1 MCLGLINTERG
12 SEMREFRVEV
22 VIRKERVLSQDIDRF
37 REVVKKYRELETE
50 NRIILNFPQDWEG
63 LRDGTIVE
71 MLKTFNEAM
80 FVGIS
85 FFTDDASL
93 IVRDFEGNGVDK
105 FETVLNNRR
114 VFKYVKK
121 RLLLVEELEKG
132 RVYKAEGYLLDLK
145 YPNPVRKV
153 LDCYIDVEE
162 VGFDWVG
169 VLRK

>member
-1 MCLGLINTERG
+1 MCLDLINTERG

-37 REVVKKYRELETE
+37 EKIVKKYRELETE
-50 NRIILNFPQDWEG
+50 NRVILNFPLDWEG

-85 FFTDDASL
+85 FFTDDANL
-93 IVRDFEGNGVDK
+93 IVRDFEGDGVDK
-105 FETVLNNRR
+105 FETVLDGRK

-121 RLLLVEELEKG
+121 RLLLVEELEKDK
-132 RVYKAEGYLLDLK
+132 VYKAEGYLLDLR

-153 LDCYIDVEE
+153 LDCYIDVGE
-162 VGFDWVG
+162 VGFDWME
-169 VLRK
+169 VLRR